1 MARELHKVWLF
12 GDIYT
17 IHVTGKDTAGEYA
30 VLEVSSPSGS
40 GPPLHKHTREVEGF
54 YIMNGE
60 FTFQYGDTKL
70 KAEPGTFVHLKKH
83 IPHSFKS
90 VGSDTGK
97 MLTTIVPAGFENF
110 FIDAGKPI
118 SDDSFFPPLENIDIR
133 EIIKLAKERYDIE
146 MLA

>member
-1 MARELHKVWLF
+1 MAIELHKVWLF
-12 GDIYT
+12 GDTYT

-118 SDDSFFPPLENIDIR
+118 SDDSFSPPLENIDIR
-133 EIIKLAKERYDIE
+133 EIIKLLKERYDIE

>member
-1 MARELHKVWLF
+1 MPKPKACQ
-12 GDIYT
+12 IC
-17 IHVTGKDTAGEYA
+17 
-30 VLEVSSPSGS
+30 

-70 KAEPGTFVHLKKH
+70 KAEPGTFVHLEKH

-118 SDDSFFPPLENIDIR
+118 SDDSFSPPLENIDIR
-133 EIIKLAKERYDIE
+133 EIIKLLKERYDIE

>member
-12 GDIYT
+12 GDTYT

-70 KAEPGTFVHLKKH
+70 KAERGTFVHPEKYS
-83 IPHSFKS
+83 SF
-90 VGSDTGK
+90 
-97 MLTTIVPAGFENF
+97 I
-110 FIDAGKPI
+110 
-118 SDDSFFPPLENIDIR
+118 
-133 EIIKLAKERYDIE
+133 
-146 MLA
+146 